1 MDSHDSSMLQQQH
14 PYTANGNDLPPDG
27 TAAGPKPGG
36 DVKPRLTKDLHDIL
50 EQHFQ
55 QQHKPTTGVKKAF
68 ADRLG
73 VPLDK
78 INVSLGPPTV
88 QTNWLTVC
96 RIGFRIAEQR

>member
-1 MDSHDSSMLQQQH
+1 MDPSASHMR
-14 PYTANGNDLPPDG
+14 PYAPTGDELPPPDN
-27 TAAGPKPGG
+27 AAPVPKPAGG
-36 DVKPRLTKDLHDIL
+36 DVKPRLTKDQHDLL

-78 INVSLGPPTV
+78 INVSLRRLCEV
-88 QTNWLTVC
+88 MWLIVHRT
-96 RIGFRIAEQR
+96 GSRIAERK

>member
-1 MDSHDSSMLQQQH
+1 MDSHDSSMQLQQQQH
-14 PYTANGNDLPPDG
+14 PYTANGNDLPPDS

-36 DVKPRLTKDLHDIL
+36 DVKPRLTKDQHDIL

-78 INVSLGPPTV
+78 INVSLA
-88 QTNWLTVC
+88 LLYC
-96 RIGFRIAEQR
+96 AD

>member
-1 MDSHDSSMLQQQH
+1 MLQQQQH
-14 PYTANGNDLPPDG
+14 PYTANGNDLPSDG
-27 TAAGPKPGG
+27 TAAPKPGG
-36 DVKPRLTKDLHDIL
+36 DVKPRLTKDQHDIL